1 MKIQVRNACFKIFNG
16 EFNGIFR
23 YFVGD
28 NGRITFSIVSGNDLE
43 AFEINEIGEIYTKTL
58 LDREEIQLYN
68 LNIKI
73 EDNAKPATE
82 KLSAM
87 TQV

>member
-1 MKIQVRNACFKIFNG
+1 MKIQVRNSNFEMFNG
-16 EFNGIFR
+16 DFNWIFR
-23 YFVGD
+23 YFTGD
-28 NGRITFSIVSGNDLE
+28 NGRITFSIVTGNDLE

-73 EDNAKPATE
+73 EDNAKPASE